1 MIRMPTS
8 QTTFIAVLVI
18 GAILLILSVTGN
30 LNNANSLSS
39 VVLFGVLIL
48 GFALYYDFS
57 NVQQKITYVPQTTFK
72 ETITTV
78 P

>member
-1 MIRMPTS
+1 MGTS

-18 GAILLILSVTGN
+18 GAILLILSTTGY
-30 LNNANSLSS
+30 LNNANSLST
-39 VVLFGVLIL
+39 VVLFGVLVL
-48 GFALYYDFS
+48 GFALYYDFV
-57 NVQQKITYVPQTTFK
+57 NQPKIAYIPKTEFK

>member
-1 MIRMPTS
+1 MGAS
-8 QTTFIAVLVI
+8 QTTFFAVLAI

-39 VVLFGVLIL
+39 VVLFGVLVL

-57 NVQQKITYVPQTTFK
+57 QTPKVVYLPKTEFK

>member
-1 MIRMPTS
+1 MGAS

-39 VVLFGVLIL
+39 VVLFGVLVL
-48 GFALYYDFS
+48 GFALYYDFT
-57 NVQQKITYVPQTTFK
+57 QQQRVVYVPQTTFK

>member
-1 MIRMPTS
+1 MGAS

-39 VVLFGVLIL
+39 VVLFGVLVL
-48 GFALYYDFS
+48 GFALYYDFT
-57 NVQQKITYVPQTTFK
+57 QQQRVVYVPQTTFK
-72 ETITTV
+72 ETVTTV

>member
-1 MIRMPTS
+1 MGVS

-18 GAILLILSVTGN
+18 GGILLILSVTGN

-39 VVLFGVLIL
+39 VVLFGILIL
-48 GFALYYDFS
+48 GFALYYDFT
-57 NVQQKITYVPQTTFK
+57 NIQPKVIYTPQTTFK

>member
-1 MIRMPTS
+1 MGTS

-39 VVLFGVLIL
+39 VVLFGILIL

-57 NVQQKITYVPQTTFK
+57 QQQRTVFVPQTTFK
-72 ETITTV
+72 ETITTM

>member
-1 MIRMPTS
+1 MGAS

-18 GAILLILSVTGN
+18 GAILLILSTTGY
-30 LNNANSLSS
+30 LNNANSLST

-48 GFALYYDFS
+48 GFALYYDFT
-57 NVQQKITYVPQTTFK
+57 QQPKVMYVPKTEFK
-72 ETITTV
+72 ETVTTV

>member
-1 MIRMPTS
+1 MGAS

-39 VVLFGVLIL
+39 VVLFGVLVL
-48 GFALYYDFS
+48 GFALYYDFT
-57 NVQQKITYVPQTTFK
+57 NQQKVVYVPQTTFK

>member
-1 MIRMPTS
+1 MGAS
-8 QTTFIAVLVI
+8 QTTFIAVLAI

-39 VVLFGVLIL
+39 VVLFGILVL
-48 GFALYYDFS
+48 GFALYYDFT
-57 NVQQKITYVPQTTFK
+57 NQQKVVLLPKTEFK

>member
-8 QTTFIAVLVI
+8 QTTFIAVLAI
-18 GAILLILSVTGN
+18 GALLLVLSVTGN

-48 GFALYYDFS
+48 GFALYYDFT
-57 NVQQKITYVPQTTFK
+57 NNQPKVIYTPQTTFK
-72 ETITTV
+72 ETVTTI
-78 P
+78 

>member
-1 MIRMPTS
+1 MGTS

-18 GAILLILSVTGN
+18 GAILLVLSVTGN

-48 GFALYYDFS
+48 GFALYYDFTS
-57 NVQQKITYVPQTTFK
+57 LQPKVTYVPQTTFK
-72 ETITTV
+72 ETVTTI

>member
-1 MIRMPTS
+1 MPVS
-8 QTTFIAVLVI
+8 QTTFFAVLAI

-30 LNNANSLSS
+30 LNNANNLST
-39 VVLFGVLIL
+39 VVLFGILVL

-57 NVQQKITYVPQTTFK
+57 QSQRVTYVPQTTFK